1 MSRQQ
6 VRTSQGRN
14 NAIDRRTGRPGAY
27 VDGNTVRKLNT
38 MPQRMPAPEETREQ
52 ERRRRADRQTRANR
66 ERAMRMNPAYLLF
79 LTMAVALS
87 VGVCGLYIK
96 VQSEYNSRRNH
107 VAALESQVLDIRT
120 DNDAALNR
128 IETSVNLEELK
139 DIAMNSLGMVY
150 PSQDQIIYFSVDTD
164 DYMNQYRDIPEK

>member
-1 MSRQQ
+1 MTRQQ
-6 VRTSQGRN
+6 GRTSQGRN
-14 NAIDRRTGRPGAY
+14 NTIDRRAKRPGAY

-38 MPQRMPAPEETREQ
+38 VPSRMPVPGETREQ
-52 ERRRRADRQTRANR
+52 ERRKKADRQTRANR

-96 VQSEYNSRRNH
+96 FQTEVSSRRNH
-107 VAALESQVLDIRT
+107 VAALESQILDLRT

-128 IETSVNLEELK
+128 IETSVNLEEIK
-139 DIAMNSLGMVY
+139 DTAMNSLGMVY
-150 PSQDQIIYFSVDTD
+150 PSKDQIVYFTVNID